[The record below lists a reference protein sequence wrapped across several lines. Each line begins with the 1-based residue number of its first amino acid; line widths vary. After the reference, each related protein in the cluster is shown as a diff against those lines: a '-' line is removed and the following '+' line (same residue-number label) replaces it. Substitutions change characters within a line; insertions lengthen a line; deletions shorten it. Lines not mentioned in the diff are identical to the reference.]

1 MKKTVFLSCLIYTV
15 FTQAQSLRVGEW
27 RDHLSYRSAQDVCE
41 VGSSIYVSTDRAL
54 FEYNTADN
62 SIERINT
69 LNRLSDMGV
78 SSIEGNENTL
88 IVAYENGNVDIIRG
102 NNTVN
107 LPDIKNASLIA
118 DKRIN
123 NVNIDNNLVY
133 LSCGFGI
140 VVLDLDRE
148 EVKDTYFIGEFG
160 AQTNVLSTCLAH
172 NSIYAA
178 TNKGIYRADINHP
191 NLADYQAWQ
200 KLTTHSQSKV
210 DLLETFNGLLFVNL
224 HGEEYNT
231 DTLYHFDGNN
241 WVLFDQENTNMSIK
255 ATSQELVITRRFHIS
270 VIGQDL
276 ILSHYVSSGEFNLDN
291 IDFNSAIFT
300 SNKEFWIADK
310 YNGLLHNKGSFFESI
325 KPSGPFLSDGGQI
338 VNFEDEILVAHGAK
352 SENWD
357 PSSHQSELSILKKDD
372 WT

>member
-1 MKKTVFLSCLIYTV
+1 MKKTVFLSCIIYTV

-27 RDHLSYRSAQDVCE
+27 RDHLSYKSAQDVCE

-54 FEYNTADN
+54 FEYNIADN

-78 SSIEGNENTL
+78 SSIEGNENSL
-88 IVAYENGNVDIIRG
+88 IVAYENGNIDIIRG

-123 NVNIDNNLVY
+123 NINIDNNLVY

-160 AQTNVLSTCLAH
+160 AQTNVLSTSLAH

-178 TNKGIYRADINHP
+178 TNKGIYRADI
-191 NLADYQAWQ
+191 
-200 KLTTHSQSKV
+200 
-210 DLLETFNGLLFVNL
+210 
-224 HGEEYNT
+224 
-231 DTLYHFDGNN
+231 
-241 WVLFDQENTNMSIK
+241 
-255 ATSQELVITRRFHIS
+255 
-270 VIGQDL
+270 
-276 ILSHYVSSGEFNLDN
+276 
-291 IDFNSAIFT
+291 
-300 SNKEFWIADK
+300 
-310 YNGLLHNKGSFFESI
+310 
-325 KPSGPFLSDGGQI
+325 
-338 VNFEDEILVAHGAK
+338 
-352 SENWD
+352 
-357 PSSHQSELSILKKDD
+357 SHQ
-372 WT
+372 T